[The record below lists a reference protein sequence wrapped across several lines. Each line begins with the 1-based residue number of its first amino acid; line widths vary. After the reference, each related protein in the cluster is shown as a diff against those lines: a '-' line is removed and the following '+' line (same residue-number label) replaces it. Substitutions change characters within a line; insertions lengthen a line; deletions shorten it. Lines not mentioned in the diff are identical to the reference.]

1 MNKIKLI
8 GLMAVCDEHIIYQSL
23 NALLIWDFL
32 KLFFNENIK
41 VITYL
46 YKYKNTRVN
55 FISTVLLV
63 IYNTSRFS
71 MFALHFGILL
81 RLFCKCGSF
90 ILILLDK
97 CMLWWFHVRIN
108 TNYVR
113 YQHIAKRIHYLQT
126 AINPNILKANK
137 TPFY

>member
-32 KLFFNENIK
+32 KVFFNENIK

-63 IYNTSRFS
+63 IYNTYHH
-71 MFALHFGILL
+71 L
-81 RLFCKCGSF
+81 KCVDTGRS
-90 ILILLDK
+90 
-97 CMLWWFHVRIN
+97 
-108 TNYVR
+108 
-113 YQHIAKRIHYLQT
+113 
-126 AINPNILKANK
+126 
-137 TPFY
+137 